1 MKGDFGKY
9 IMAENGYR
17 RPKMGTQGGRK
28 WVLFVIKPLF
38 YLIEVEF
45 YDVFLKYK

>member
-1 MKGDFGKY
+1 MKGGFGKY

-28 WVLFVIKPLF
+28 WVLFVIKAL
-38 YLIEVEF
+38 EVEF